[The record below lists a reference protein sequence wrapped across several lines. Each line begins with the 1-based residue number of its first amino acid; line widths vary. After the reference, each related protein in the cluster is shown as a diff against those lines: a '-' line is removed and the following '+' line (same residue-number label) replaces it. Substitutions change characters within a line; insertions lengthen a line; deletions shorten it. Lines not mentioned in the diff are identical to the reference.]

1 MAKSPLI
8 KQANVDDTLTPE
20 QEIEVIKC
28 AKDPMYFMRNY
39 MRVQHPTRGAVLF
52 DLYPYQER
60 IIQSIIENDKTII
73 LAPRQCG
80 KTIGIVGYL
89 LWMGIFQP
97 DKTIGIA
104 AHKGSGAKEFI
115 KRIRYAYESLPLWLK
130 PGVVN
135 YNVFDISFDNGS
147 SIISATTTENT
158 FRGMSMSAIALDEF
172 AFVPPRIAE
181 EFWTSLLP
189 SLSAGESDENGP
201 GVKLIITSTPNG
213 SEGKFASLWFGAE
226 NNENGFKA
234 VKVYNDEVPGRG
246 PDFKAKMLRGGN
258 MTPTKY
264 AQEYEM
270 AFLSDKGTLIQSEIL
285 EAVRPVEPIKVHE
298 GIKVYKEIEN
308 RRLGV
313 TVDVGEGIGQ
323 DYSVIQVF
331 DIDKLEQIAQYRDNT
346 SGLTELAKK
355 IIKTLEYLEAEGAK
369 EIFYTVEANP
379 IGKGVIVLLENADN
393 PILERCEFVSEYGK
407 KHRGILTTNK
417 NKLEGCGKLK
427 DLFECGKLKIY
438 SRELLSELKFFVKS
452 GGSFKAETGMTDDI
466 VMSVVIMMNML
477 SELAYQDDDIH
488 DNINTFTFDPEDE
501 DEGEPMPFVF

>member
-1 MAKSPLI
+1 MALKSDLI
-8 KQANVDDTLTPE
+8 KNAYVDDELTPE
-20 QEIEVIKC
+20 QEIEFRKC
-28 AKDPMYFMRNY
+28 AEDPFYFCRNY
-39 MRVQHPTRGAVLF
+39 IRVQHPTRGSVLF

-60 IIQSIIENDKTII
+60 VLNAILNNDKTII
-73 LAPRQCG
+73 LQPRQSG
-80 KTIGIVGYL
+80 KSILVSSYL
-89 LWMGIFQP
+89 LWEAIFNK
-97 DKTIGIA
+97 DTKIGIA
-104 AHKGSGAKEFI
+104 AHKGEGAKEIMDRI
-115 KRIRYAYESLPLWLK
+115 KYAYEGLPNWMK
-130 PGVVN
+130 PGVKA
-135 YNVFDISFDNGS
+135 YNVFDVVFDNGS
-147 SIISATTTENT
+147 AFISETTTENT
-158 FRGMSMSAIALDEF
+158 FRGKSLSIIYLDET
-172 AFVPPRIAE
+172 AFVPLRIVEA
-181 EFWTSLLP
+181 FWTSLLP
-189 SLSAGESDENGP
+189 SLSAGASDPNGRQ
-201 GVKLIITSTPNG
+201 VKLICTSTPNG
-213 SEGKFASLWFGAE
+213 SEGLFATEW
-226 NNENGFKA
+226 FKA
-234 VKVYNDEVPGRG
+234 EQGIGDFYPVRVYNEEVPGR
-246 PDFKAKMLRGGN
+246 DEEFKRRALLTMS
-258 MTPTKY
+258 PAKY
-264 AQEYEM
+264 AQEYDCQ
-270 AFLSDKGTLIQSEIL
+270 FISDKGTLIRSEFL
-285 EAVRPVEPIKVHE
+285 ESVRPVEPIKVHE

-331 DIDKLEQIAQYRDNT
+331 DIDKLEQVAQYRDNT

-417 NKLEGCGKLK
+417 NKLVGCGKLK

-452 GGSFKAETGMTDDI
+452 GGSFKAETGMTDDL